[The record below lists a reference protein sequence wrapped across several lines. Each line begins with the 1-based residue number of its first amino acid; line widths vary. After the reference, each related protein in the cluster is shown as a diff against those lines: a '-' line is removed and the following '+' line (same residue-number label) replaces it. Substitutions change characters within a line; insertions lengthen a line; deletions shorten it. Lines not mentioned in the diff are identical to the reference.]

1 VINRLWFHEDS
12 WNGYATIDAKSIKIS
27 KLNFL
32 IGTNNSGKSR
42 FLRQAFKEKTSQL
55 KYQSESYNPA
65 KYQKDIELLEYI
77 FTSHRLERY
86 GSIDNSYISRIKNG
100 LLDGEEFKALTLL
113 EQRLNELRENNLRQN
128 HNNNL
133 SNRITNIIRSINIFC
148 TEHNRKP
155 FSDIGILTFPAR
167 FYFPTLRGLRPLDGV
182 KDLYQERT
190 MKDYFESGQ
199 VIDEVITGYHLYD
212 LLVECLLGSPKQRE
226 LIRDYEQKLSDVF
239 FEGKEV
245 TLIPEHKKDTI
256 AVKIGDEPQFPIYDL
271 GDGLQQVI
279 IITSHCFLA
288 EEPRLYFIEE
298 PEIYMHPGL
307 LRKLAIFLA
316 DETDHKYLMTTHSN
330 HLFDLADDRTDVTI
344 NKVNKTINNEE
355 SKFEIR
361 EVSKDKD
368 LLLELGVKPSSVYL
382 TNCTLWV
389 EGVTDRFYLRAYMKK
404 YLEYLKET
412 NETKYNQLSHFN
424 ENSHYAF
431 VEYQGGVLTH
441 WIFDEHDTD
450 NGAVAG
456 LSALSIC
463 SSAFLIADGD
473 IRGKAD
479 RVRNLEEQLGNRLY
493 ICDAK
498 EIENYLPEKI
508 LKETVKSLFEL
519 KQARFK
525 DGIDISKVD
534 SLSLDDYKYSNEG
547 IGRLIDKALD
557 IENGKKLFSED
568 SGTIKDKVKFCLT
581 AVELMNNDETQW
593 DLPSHIIN
601 LCEKIFIHIETNN
614 SF

>member
-1 VINRLWFHEDS
+1 MINRLWFNEDS
-12 WNGYATIDAKSIKIS
+12 WNGYTLIEANTMKVN

-42 FLRQAFKEKTSQL
+42 FLRQIFMEEPYSLKVSGDFNAKDYAKDIDLFKEL
-55 KYQSESYNPA
+55 FP
-65 KYQKDIELLEYI
+65 
-77 FTSHRLERY
+77 
-86 GSIDNSYISRIKNG
+86 
-100 LLDGEEFKALTLL
+100 
-113 EQRLNELRENNLRQN
+113 
-128 HNNNL
+128 HNNVTINAL
-133 SNRITNIIRSINIFC
+133 NSTYIDFIFEESLTNNQFSTLYSLEEQFLMILRNNGCSNRNHFDNHRGSQRVQDFIN
-148 TEHNRKP
+148 ENDRNP
-155 FSDIGILTFPAR
+155 FSGISPPQYPER
-167 FYFPTLRGLRPLDGV
+167 FYFPTLRGLRPLDDA

-190 MKDYFESGQ
+190 TKDYFEDKQ
-199 VIDEVITGYHLYD
+199 VQKQVITGYHLYD
-212 LLVECLLGSPKQRE
+212 LLVECLLGAPKQRKK
-226 LIRDYEQKLSDVF
+226 IRDYEQKLSDVF

-256 AVKIGDEPQFPIYDL
+256 AVKIGGESQYPIYEL

-288 EEPRLYFIEE
+288 ENPKLYFIEE
-298 PEIYMHPGL
+298 PENYLHPGL

-344 NKVNKTINNEE
+344 NKVNKVISDGE
-355 SKFEIR
+355 STFEIR
-361 EVSKDKD
+361 EISKDKE

-382 TNCTLWV
+382 SNCTLWV

-404 YLEYLKET
+404 YLEYLKDTDET
-412 NETKYNQLSHFN
+412 RYKQILHFN

-441 WIFDEHDTD
+441 WVFDEHDTD
-450 NGAVAG
+450 NGKAAG

-473 IRGKAD
+473 IRDKAE
-479 RVRNLEEQLGNRLY
+479 RVENLKNQLGDRLY

-508 LKETVKSLFEL
+508 LRETVKSLFEL

-525 DGIDISKVD
+525 DGVDISKID
-534 SLSLDDYKYSNEG
+534 SLLIGDYKNSEEG
-547 IGRLIDKALD
+547 IGRLIDEALEV
-557 IENGKKLFSED
+557 ENDKKLFSEG

-581 AVELMNNDETQW
+581 AVELMNNDQTEW
-593 DLPSHIIN
+593 ELPEHIIN
-601 LCEKIFIHIETNN
+601 LCEKIFIHVEANN
-614 SF
+614 FI

>member
-1 VINRLWFHEDS
+1 VIDRLWFNGDS
-12 WNGYATIDAKSIKIS
+12 WKGYTLTEAKSIKIN

-42 FLRQAFKEKTSQL
+42 FLRQVFMEEPHLLKISGDFNVKDYAKDIDLFKELFPNGNVAINALNSSTIDFICEEILSNIQF
-55 KYQSESYNPA
+55 A
-65 KYQKDIELLEYI
+65 KLSTLE
-77 FTSHRLERY
+77 
-86 GSIDNSYISRIKNG
+86 
-100 LLDGEEFKALTLL
+100 EEFLKIARNNGYNNKIGFDVHRGA
-113 EQRLNELRENNLRQN
+113 QRVHAFINENNRN
-128 HNNNL
+128 PFCG
-133 SNRITNIIRSINIFC
+133 INSPKYP
-148 TEHNRKP
+148 E
-155 FSDIGILTFPAR
+155 R
-167 FYFPTLRGLRPLDGV
+167 FYFPTLRGLRPLDED

-190 MKDYFESGQ
+190 NIDYFEDKQ
-199 VIDEVITGYHLYD
+199 AQEQIITGYHLYD
-212 LLVECLLGSPKQRE
+212 LLVECLLGAPNQRKK
-226 LIRDYEQKLSDVF
+226 IRDYEQKLSDVF
-239 FEGKEV
+239 FEGKEI

-256 AVKIGDEPQFPIYDL
+256 AVKIGDESQYPIYEL

-288 EEPRLYFIEE
+288 ENPRLYFIEE
-298 PEIYMHPGL
+298 PEINMHPGL

-344 NKVNKTINNEE
+344 NKVNKVINDGE
-355 SKFEIR
+355 STFEIR
-361 EVSKDKD
+361 EISKDKD

-382 TNCTLWV
+382 SNCTLWV

-412 NETKYNQLSHFN
+412 DETRYKNILHFN

-441 WIFDEHDTD
+441 WVFDEHDID
-450 NGAVAG
+450 AGEVAG

-479 RVRNLEEQLGNRLY
+479 RVKNLEEQLGDRLY

-508 LKETVKSLFEL
+508 LRETVKSLFEL

-525 DGIDISKVD
+525 AGIDISKID
-534 SLSLDDYKYSNEG
+534 SLSLNDYKASEDG
-547 IGRLIDKALD
+547 IGRLIDKALEVGND
-557 IENGKKLFSED
+557 KRLFSED

-581 AVELMNNDETQW
+581 AVELMNNGNIEW
-593 DLPSHIIN
+593 EIPEHIIN
-601 LCEKIFIHIETNN
+601 LCEKLFFHIETNN
-614 SF
+614 SI